1 MVMLSF
7 VCWFLAS
14 LTFSSSLFL
23 LPIPCYAAFGSC
35 GWCCKKVELMVIF
48 FFFLFFSAGWTFSR
62 RVLLAW
68 SGSCVIFQTLF
79 PPVAPVP
86 PFSCSFFLCF
96 FVFSFPFSPLSSLH
110 SSLVFISFS
119 RCLFCFLPSLS
130 RYFLSSAP
138 SPPFLLLSLV
148 LFLSFYSQNCMRFF
162 LYNENVRDH
171 YCSGNGREIV
181 AVKRSP

>member
-1 MVMLSF
+1 
-7 VCWFLAS
+7 
-14 LTFSSSLFL
+14 
-23 LPIPCYAAFGSC
+23 
-35 GWCCKKVELMVIF
+35 
-48 FFFLFFSAGWTFSR
+48 
-62 RVLLAW
+62 
-68 SGSCVIFQTLF
+68 
-79 PPVAPVP
+79 
-86 PFSCSFFLCF
+86 
-96 FVFSFPFSPLSSLH
+96 
-110 SSLVFISFS
+110 
-119 RCLFCFLPSLS
+119 LS